1 MESLEKLFESVYFL
15 SHIKEENL
23 RTFLGKAIKY
33 ITRFDDTKT
42 YSFEQIFQICN
53 RIYETS
59 KKSENWQTLS
69 QNYFE
74 GKNLD
79 EFISE
84 VCINTNKMKKS
95 ERPQERS
102 LVGISDKQAE
112 RTLYFLIVYSLIIE
126 KERLNGRLDY
136 QGGHFSSIS
145 ELDVVIQHWKEK
157 INKNPR

>member
-59 KKSENWQTLS
+59 KKSE
-69 QNYFE
+69 
-74 GKNLD
+74 
-79 EFISE
+79 
-84 VCINTNKMKKS
+84 
-95 ERPQERS
+95 RPQERS

-112 RTLYFLIVYSLIIE
+112 RTLYFLIVCSLIIE